1 MARQSVRAVDER
13 AIQGLFFRYPQI
25 VESHLA
31 KKRLSISRLE
41 VAASEDVC
49 AAGRLDL
56 AFRDRASNSLVL
68 LELQLGHANQ
78 DHYERLASY
87 LDEYSE
93 RFSFSR
99 VIGVHFAEAFP
110 KTLPQYRPPLY
121 KVRFTASKV
130 VRLAEALEAE
140 EAKLLGLDCPKPPV
154 CAFAKL
160 SYLNGFFAFMRKRS
174 FVTYREVVENVPNV
188 AKNPRQIRN
197 PEYRARLWIR
207 FGESFGLLARADARI
222 VLTDLGRAYSASLDR
237 SCVWALSPQQT
248 RILIA
253 GLSATRCTNGHKF
266 GIFCLLKAAEQSEE
280 TALASADSQMQDFVS
295 LSRTRRRWAR
305 ASQKASF
312 TWYGNYARELGLCE
326 DLGASGS
333 PILLTPLGR
342 DVLALFS
349 RQFAAFE
356 MERRL
361 LLRGMRGI
369 QTP

>member
-1 MARQSVRAVDER
+1 MARQGVPAVDER
-13 AIQGLFFRYPQI
+13 AVQSLLFRYPQI

-31 KKRLSISRLE
+31 KKRLSFSGLE
-41 VAASEDVC
+41 AETCEDVC
-49 AAGRLDL
+49 AAGRIDL

-68 LELQLGHANQ
+68 LEIQLGPADR
-78 DHYERLASY
+78 DHYDRLVSY
-87 LDEYSE
+87 VDEYSE

-110 KTLPQYRPPLY
+110 KTLPRYRPPLY
-121 KVRFTASKV
+121 RVRFTASKV
-130 VRLAEALEAE
+130 VRLAEALEE
-140 EAKLLGLDCPKPPV
+140 KESKLLGLDCPKPPV

-174 FVTYREVVENVPNV
+174 FVTFREVVENVPNV

-207 FGESFGLLARADARI
+207 FGESFGLLARGDGRI
-222 VLTDLGRAYSASLDR
+222 VLTDLGRAYAASLDR
-237 SCVWALSPQQT
+237 SFVWAVSPRQR

-253 GLSATRCTNGHKF
+253 GISAARCTNGHKF
-266 GIFCLLKAAEQSEE
+266 GIFCILKAAEQSEE
-280 TALASADSQMQDFVS
+280 TALASADAQMQSFVS
-295 LSRTRRRWAR
+295 FCRSSRRWAR
-305 ASQKASF
+305 VSQKASF
-312 TWYGNYARELGLCE
+312 VWYGNYARELGLCE
-326 DLGASGS
+326 DSGASSG
-333 PILLTPLGR
+333 PLLLTALGR

-361 LLRGMRGI
+361 LLRGLGGAF
-369 QTP
+369 